1 MSYESLREKY
11 GKIVRLE
18 EINNKGSVIVDITNF
33 TIKEMKGKEVEFIQY
48 VLFIYFKAKEC
59 NIKNR
64 CYTEMN
70 IYLKDV
76 GIKNFS
82 PKFLKRVVG
91 PFNKFIKEGKELSI
105 KPKKINDDTKRLW
118 GMNRSLL
125 NNAIIGASSGYSK
138 TLELFMLY

>member
-1 MSYESLREKY
+1 
-11 GKIVRLE
+11 
-18 EINNKGSVIVDITNF
+18 
-33 TIKEMKGKEVEFIQY
+33 MKGKEVEFIQY

-91 PFNKFIKEGKELSI
+91 PFNKFIKEDNTEVLDKI
-105 KPKKINDDTKRLW
+105 YVHDVNKYVKKIWKAVGKRL
-118 GMNRSLL
+118 MDP
-125 NNAIIGASSGYSK
+125 I
-138 TLELFMLY
+138 TLAKFVLVD

>member
-11 GKIVRLE
+11 GKVVRLE
-18 EINNKGSVIVDITNF
+18 EINNKGSVIVDITKF

-59 NIKNR
+59 NTKNG

-82 PKFLKRVVG
+82 PRFLKRVVG
-91 PFNKFIKEGKELSI
+91 PFNKFIKEDNTEVLDKI
-105 KPKKINDDTKRLW
+105 YVHDVNKYVKKIWKAVGKRL
-118 GMNRSLL
+118 MDP
-125 NNAIIGASSGYSK
+125 I
-138 TLELFMLY
+138 TLAKFVLVD